1 MEQRYQ
7 LVCVELSSN
16 QDTSEWKKT
25 AIGLNVCSLS
35 GMLWRTMD
43 FGSTDNWFSR
53 IFRGGSKVKGMASW

>member
-35 GMLWRTMD
+35 GML
-43 FGSTDNWFSR
+43 
-53 IFRGGSKVKGMASW
+53 